1 MIKKKNKKIIIMLI
15 ILFVIIVSL
24 FLFNAYY
31 IKKLKA
37 NVISNYLVNSSDNL
51 VSFTLEKYDL
61 ENGFKDLETKK
72 LSVNVQFKNE
82 NSKNKKIVINLK
94 EGMTYKAYPVLEV
107 SNSTIQNKID
117 EQDNLF
123 KAISSV
129 DTPFIYNYS
138 NISDLINNISFGDL
152 TYNIYDNISSVNLN
166 INIAIDS
173 LRYYGEKNINDAITI
188 SVYEDDE
195 LQNSISSDIMAKNAD
210 KFSLKLTNYHYY
222 ETKNLYP
229 SLSENLSIGKT
240 FYSSVESTKYLS
252 DTQHHFTY
260 IPYYKKIEYYLYYP
274 LDTTFVDTASFS
286 ALSSDFKVTNYSD
299 YSMVKVESENYSNIN
314 YGIGVSYK
322 VNEDASYVLHEAP
335 DYNKIIITYYD
346 GTTKEYVSNLKTKID
361 VLDPSS
367 FVNQMDVYYYDT
379 YDDDK
384 QDTFMYGPMFVIT
397 NTTPKDK
404 TNQTLEFE
412 IDPNYEAV
420 KVNFPFDTKVAT
432 ISNIK
437 YKTNKTGDEWISYD
451 KIHNKTTF
459 SKQDAGYKTGDGV
472 YFTAVKATISL
483 YKEGYTSSVASPKS
497 SINAVV
503 YGNLKGNTSY
513 AYVTFS
519 MYDEKDK
526 ENTLISKK
534 GTVYK
539 TEEKSV
545 APLNNN
551 STLKFDKKVVN
562 AGDTFT
568 TSGTLRVQPYFYGT
582 VNYVDNAQIYI
593 RQPKGITINTNSI
606 VLKDYNNNEIKYT
619 ITKHTNKYNEVIYVV
634 NTNYIVGNYLTEDL
648 LSNAINFSF
657 SSKVNLDC
665 ELPSINSVDF
675 ISWGNKEINYL
686 VSIRTDNYDFDGDKD
701 YDDQVFMVTNTN
713 LSILPSK
720 SFDVLTYVLKDGV
733 ESSPYDPENESTII
747 NLNYK
752 EDFSYNIKIKNNSE
766 TTIDKFELYL
776 PIPKQDDNYGLNFQ
790 SADFKWNMSLKST
803 INLPD
808 NYHVEYL
815 TNKIDLNTDINKIE
829 FKKQKPDDLSSV
841 RMIKIVSDTSITAS
855 EEINISIPIKVN
867 EKRKDI
873 TDKQGLINALNPVYY
888 VSSSGLQ
895 GTFSGSGVGIRLI
908 KNEISGK
915 IFYDN
920 NGNGIF
926 DDEIDEYTSNVK
938 VSLYKLNSEE
948 RYEYLDVE
956 ALYDLKEKEYYI
968 DDYVFKENE
977 IYGLKFDIPVGYYPS
992 TTDKD
997 GWIKNITI
1005 NNLENNNI
1013 GLLKYNL
1020 SFDVENE
1027 IIAIDEESIINIK
1040 NISPVYFD
1048 YIKDDIKAYKWELK
1062 DINDLEYLIVEDSNL
1077 PYTKIKGIKKKD
1089 EVIVK
1094 VTIYDKYDNSYEKE
1108 FKVKITDDASPNINA
1123 DDVTIYV
1130 GNKIEFEKY
1139 VNSAQDYKLNDIELI
1154 WQGENKNIEY
1164 QSDIPMKDG
1173 IATKTGAYNVTYTL
1187 TYNGVKKSKTI
1198 KIIVDDKKGIIN
1210 PSTSDTLSIIIIILI
1225 SVMILYVALIRFF
1238 KK

>member
-1 MIKKKNKKIIIMLI
+1 MIKKNNKKIIIMLI

-37 NVISNYLVNSSDNL
+37 NVISNYVVNSSDNL

-107 SNSTIQNKID
+107 SNSAIQSKID
-117 EQDNLF
+117 EQDNLY
-123 KAISSV
+123 KAVSSV
-129 DTPFIYNYS
+129 DTPYIYNYS

-166 INIAIDS
+166 LNIAIDS

-210 KFSLKLTNYHYY
+210 KFSIKLTNYSYF

-240 FYSSVESTKYLS
+240 FYSAVISTKYLS
-252 DTQHHFTY
+252 DNMLRFV
-260 IPYYKKIEYYLYYP
+260 PYYKKIEYYLYYP
-274 LDTTFVDTASFS
+274 DGTTYVDAVSYN
-286 ALSSDFKVTNYSD
+286 ALPIHFKITNNND
-299 YSMVKVESENYSNIN
+299 YNMVKVESDEYYNNFN

-322 VNEDASYVLHEAP
+322 VNEDASYELHEAQ

-346 GTTKEYVSNLKTKID
+346 GTTKEYVSGYKTKIN

-367 FVNQMDVYYYDT
+367 FVNQMYVSYYDT
-379 YDDDK
+379 YDDDR
-384 QDTFMYGPMFVIT
+384 QDTFMYGPMFAIS
-397 NTTPKDK
+397 NTTPRDK

-437 YKTNKTGDEWISYD
+437 YKTNKMGDEWISYD
-451 KIHNKTTF
+451 NTHNKTTF
-459 SKQDAGYKTGDGV
+459 SKEDAGYKTGDGV
-472 YFTAVKATISL
+472 YFTAVKATVSL
-483 YKEGYTSSVASPKS
+483 YRENYASSTAAPKS
-497 SINAVV
+497 SAGAVV
-503 YGNLKGNTSY
+503 FGNLKENVSS

-519 MYDEKDK
+519 IYDEKDK

-545 APLNNN
+545 APFNNN
-551 STLKFDKKVVN
+551 STLKFDKNVVN
-562 AGDTFT
+562 AGDTFI
-568 TSGTLRVQPYFYGT
+568 TSGILRVNPYFYGT

-648 LSNAINFSF
+648 LSNIINFSF

-675 ISWGNKEINYL
+675 ISWGNKETEYL
-686 VSIRTDNYDFDGDKD
+686 IATRSDTYDLDGDKD
-701 YDDQVFMVTNTN
+701 YDDKVFTVTNVN

-720 SFDVLTYVLKDGV
+720 SFDVSTYVLKDGV

-747 NLNYK
+747 DLSYK

-867 EKRKDI
+867 EKRKGI
-873 TDKQGLINALNPVYY
+873 ADKQGLINALNPVYY

-938 VSLYKLNSEE
+938 VSLYRLNSEE

-1027 IIAIDEESIINIK
+1027 IIAIGEESIINIK

-1089 EVIVK
+1089 EVIIK

-1108 FKVKITDDASPNINA
+1108 FKVKITDDILPSLNA
-1123 DDVTIYV
+1123 EDVTIYV
-1130 GNKIEFEKY
+1130 GEKIEFEKY
-1139 VNSAQDYKLNDIELI
+1139 IKEALDYKLNDIELI
-1154 WQGENKNIEY
+1154 WEGENKNIEY
-1164 QSDIPMKDG
+1164 QTNIPMKDG
-1173 IATKTGAYNVTYTL
+1173 IAIKMGAYNVTYTL
-1187 TYNGVKKSKTI
+1187 TYNGNKISKTI